1 MGLALKTSGP
11 LPDVAIPAV
20 GALSKVVIR
29 ATDTLAGLLQ
39 VV

>member
-20 GALSKVVIR
+20 GVLSMVVLH
-29 ATDTLAGLLQ
+29 ATDTLADLLQ
-39 VV
+39 VA